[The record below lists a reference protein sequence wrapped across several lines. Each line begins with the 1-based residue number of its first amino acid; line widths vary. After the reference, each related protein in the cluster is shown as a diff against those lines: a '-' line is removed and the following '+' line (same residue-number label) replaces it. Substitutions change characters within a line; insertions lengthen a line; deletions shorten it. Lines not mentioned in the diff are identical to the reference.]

1 MGRLMIWGLVRPGCL
16 SFQFLLGK
24 GIPETLAEY
33 STAYPWKIFLAGIGG
48 APVHRNGV
56 LGGIL
61 VILFGLAWHFAAR
74 AFGEEWVPTWLGM
87 PANYYRD
94 AFWIALG
101 GSALLIACSGF

>member
-1 MGRLMIWGLVRPGCL
+1 MIGTSRPAVYL
-16 SFQFLLGK
+16 FQFLLGRESRK
-24 GIPETLAEY
+24 HLRSIRQLILGKY
-33 STAYPWKIFLAGIGG
+33 SCWHCG

-56 LGGIL
+56 FGGNPGDSL
-61 VILFGLAWHFAAR
+61 WAGWHFAAR

-101 GSALLIACSGF
+101 GSAL